1 MRLASPTNIALVCSS
16 LVFKGKKHESFSNY
30 LSISLFLQ
38 SAREV
43 KAAIE
48 DLLRQKFSCD
58 NIMVQ
63 SADEYHC
70 HQQSKVSILKANVST
85 YFAEQRVEKFYSYL
99 KMEKISIFNGSVK
112 VLVNDDETLSPET
125 HSDDNMIYV
134 FVFIVVTVLLFF
146 VIVAFIVVTAL
157 MVKKSKKKS

>member
-1 MRLASPTNIALVCSS
+1 MRLASPTNIALVCSA
-16 LVFKGKKHESFSNY
+16 LVFKGKKRESFSNY

-85 YFAEQRVEKFYSYL
+85 YFAGQRVEKFYSYL
-99 KMEKISIFNGSVK
+99 NMGNISIFDGSVE
-112 VLVNDDETLSPET
+112 VLMNDDETPSPET
-125 HSDDNMIYV
+125 HSKDMIYV
-134 FVFIVVTVLLFF
+134 FVFTVVTVLLFF

-157 MVKKSKKKS
+157 MVKKSKKKV